1 MLAQQLFNALVLGS
15 VYALFS
21 LGFTLTF
28 GVLRII
34 NLLYGFYFVCGAF
47 AALLAVKTLGAPIW
61 LAGIAGT
68 LVAGVVGLLL
78 DTAML
83 RPLRAAKAPELSSL
97 VVSLGGVLLFNN
109 LMTIWFGAE
118 VRRFPVNVLTES
130 SIALG
135 PIQVGAT
142 QLVIVVAALAVV
154 AGLFVIVEKTRLGS
168 AIRAVAENADAAAL
182 MGVNVGAI
190 VATVSFLSAALAGA
204 AGILIGLNFNAI
216 EPYMGEAMMLRGFV
230 VIIVGGLGDIRGALI
245 AGLALGALEVMTAGY
260 VSSDL
265 KEAVAFAALVLTLW
279 IRPSGLFGR
288 AAVRRA

>member
-28 GVLRII
+28 GVLRVI

-47 AALLAVKTLGAPIW
+47 LSLLAVKNLAMPIW
-61 LAGIAGT
+61 LAGIAGAIGAG
-68 LVAGVVGLLL
+68 LVGVIL
-78 DTAML
+78 DTAILTRL
-83 RPLRAAKAPELSSL
+83 RKARASELSSL
-97 VVSLGGVLLFNN
+97 VVTLGGVLLFNN
-109 LMTIWFGAE
+109 LMTIYFGAE

-130 SIALG
+130 SISIG
-135 PIQVGAT
+135 PVEVGAT
-142 QLVIVVAALAVV
+142 QLVIVAAALVV
-154 AGLFVIVEKTRLGS
+154 VLSLFVLVEKTRLGN
-168 AIRAVAENADAAAL
+168 AIRAVAENTDAAAL

-190 VATVSFLSAALAGA
+190 VAIVSFISATLAGA
-204 AGILIGLNFNAI
+204 AGMLIGLNFNAI

-245 AGLALGALEVMTAGY
+245 AGLALGFVEVMTAGY
-260 VSSDL
+260 VSSNL

-279 IRPSGLFGR
+279 LRPSGLFARMTAKR
-288 AAVRRA
+288 A

>member
-1 MLAQQLFNALVLGS
+1 MSMRSA
-15 VYALFS
+15 
-21 LGFTLTF
+21 
-28 GVLRII
+28 RP
-34 NLLYGFYFVCGAF
+34 LLL
-47 AALLAVKTLGAPIW
+47 LLAL
-61 LAGIAGT
+61 
-68 LVAGVVGLLL
+68 
-78 DTAML
+78 
-83 RPLRAAKAPELSSL
+83 
-97 VVSLGGVLLFNN
+97 
-109 LMTIWFGAE
+109 
-118 VRRFPVNVLTES
+118 
-130 SIALG
+130 
-135 PIQVGAT
+135 
-142 QLVIVVAALAVV
+142 ALAVV

-288 AAVRRA
+288 AVVRRA

>member
-135 PIQVGAT
+135 PIQV
-142 QLVIVVAALAVV
+142 
-154 AGLFVIVEKTRLGS
+154 S

-288 AAVRRA
+288 AVVRRA